1 MISPRS
7 NAILEN
13 GSSIQPLLRVVEL
26 GMDVCS
32 LRDKDKYQTDE
43 HEVSPYTSNSLM
55 PGFIHSS
62 PAMTSLV
69 EEVYKIRSSD
79 VTVLVTGES
88 GTGKELVSR
97 AIHTVSSRKDK
108 IFIPFNCTA
117 VPKELAEG
125 HLFGYRKGAFTGAV
139 TDSPGMIRAADGGT
153 LFLDEIGDLPLDV
166 QPKLLRFLQEGEV
179 QPIGER
185 KPIQVDVRVIAA
197 TNMPLEEKVAD
208 GSFREDLYYRLN
220 VIRLRVPP
228 LRERRSEIPPMIN
241 YYVNHYSARFGKRDL
256 TITPQTIDLLMVGN
270 WEGNVRQLCNE
281 IQRIVARA
289 EDGEKITPE
298 HLSPEL
304 IRNVNSLSS
313 QDSGGNV
320 RPIASYNS
328 PFATF
333 NSGSHVGTLEDAV
346 SELETQLIKEALT
359 RHEWNISR
367 ASTELGVTRRGL
379 YMKIARYGIEKAA

>member
-1 MISPRS
+1 
-7 NAILEN
+7 
-13 GSSIQPLLRVVEL
+13 
-26 GMDVCS
+26 
-32 LRDKDKYQTDE
+32 
-43 HEVSPYTSNSLM
+43 
-55 PGFIHSS
+55 
-62 PAMTSLV
+62 MTSLV

-153 LFLDEIGDLPLDV
+153 LFLDEVGDLPLDV

-208 GSFREDLYYRLN
+208 GSFREDLYYR
-220 VIRLRVPP
+220 P
-228 LRERRSEIPPMIN
+228 ERHSP
-241 YYVNHYSARFGKRDL
+241 ARFRRFVNG
-256 TITPQTIDLLMVGN
+256 
-270 WEGNVRQLCNE
+270 VR
-281 IQRIVARA
+281 
-289 EDGEKITPE
+289 K
-298 HLSPEL
+298 
-304 IRNVNSLSS
+304 
-313 QDSGGNV
+313 
-320 RPIASYNS
+320 
-328 PFATF
+328 F
-333 NSGSHVGTLEDAV
+333 
-346 SELETQLIKEALT
+346 
-359 RHEWNISR
+359 
-367 ASTELGVTRRGL
+367 RR
-379 YMKIARYGIEKAA
+379 